1 MRTLLCDDCTNS
13 DFCGVID
20 PNEFFPIFW
29 KFHCKKKNF
38 TCLLLDGF
46 LFFFAS
52 QIKLPHLRTLVLHN
66 PCFSLLDC
74 VRHPVKCSSP
84 SVRVGLLGFL
94 GLKRFLGCS
103 TAQSISIFQGRFL
116 TPHGAFDMSW
126 LFYRRNSLFRYFFY
140 YLWMEWFHFV
150 TEYQ

>member
-13 DFCGVID
+13 VFCGVID

-66 PCFSLLDC
+66 PCFSLFDC

-84 SVRVGLLGFL
+84 SVRAEC
-94 GLKRFLGCS
+94 RS
-103 TAQSISIFQGRFL
+103 
-116 TPHGAFDMSW
+116 SW
-126 LFYRRNSLFRYFFY
+126 LFGSQTVFGLLYSPVHFNSSRALPYAPRRVRYV
-140 YLWMEWFHFV
+140 LVVLSE
-150 TEYQ
+150 E